1 MIGLFKA
8 RNPQL
13 YPKSHFQ
20 VPHVHRIRE
29 SLWNHAVCKLPKCN
43 QNITLWLNFANQ
55 KRRKLSEKTNILD
68 NAILNFIYAL
78 FILYLHKRNMHSST
92 MVIQIPQFKLKKW
105 FNNQKRTWPTQFGH
119 GNRFGCQYYGVSVV
133 WGGEF
138 LAVINQQ
145 LFLLMLVSEWGW
157 WWIKQSLSFLS
168 TARLN
173 RRFLWRKS

>member
-68 NAILNFIYAL
+68 NAILNF
-78 FILYLHKRNMHSST
+78 
-92 MVIQIPQFKLKKW
+92 
-105 FNNQKRTWPTQFGH
+105 
-119 GNRFGCQYYGVSVV
+119 YYGVSVV

-145 LFLLMLVSEWGW
+145 LFFLMLVSEWGW

-168 TARLN
+168 TVRLN
-173 RRFLWRKS
+173 RRFLWRKI